1 MRYSKNIIKFAA
13 AIILLIII
21 PLVPLTVSKIQDDK
35 LIEHLQVEKIKS
47 DNNEIQ
53 TSKLTVAE
61 KLELICDYE
70 NKEKNIITTTQ
81 VQDMSDENITII
93 RTIINEQLVI
103 LKNLGILTDFNFDG
117 NYVCY
122 NYTLRRYS
130 NVIDSSKSVSV
141 YQVNFTN
148 EEGIFNATID
158 VDTHLI
164 YQYNY
169 YNKKYIARNYEV
181 IYTFGTAYLGLTEQE
196 TYKYLF
202 GIIDNRTDSV
212 SVSSYNDIY

>member
-61 KLELICDYE
+61 KLELIGDYE

-81 VQDMSDENITII
+81 VQDMSDENITRI

-164 YQYNY
+164 YQYKY
-169 YNKKYIARNYEV
+169 YNKKYIARNYVV

>member
-53 TSKLTVAE
+53 TSKLTVTE
-61 KLELICDYE
+61 KLELIGDYE

-81 VQDMSDENITII
+81 VQDMSDENITRI

-169 YNKKYIARNYEV
+169 YNKIYIARNYEV

>member
-61 KLELICDYE
+61 KLELIGDYE

-169 YNKKYIARNYEV
+169 YNKKHIARNYEV

>member
-61 KLELICDYE
+61 KLELIGDYE

-81 VQDMSDENITII
+81 VQDMSDENITRI

-169 YNKKYIARNYEV
+169 YNKKYNSKIELTYFVKKHKKYFFCV
-181 IYTFGTAYLGLTEQE
+181 IIRMN
-196 TYKYLF
+196 K
-202 GIIDNRTDSV
+202 
-212 SVSSYNDIY
+212 

>member
-35 LIEHLQVEKIKS
+35 LIEYLQVEKIKS

-61 KLELICDYE
+61 KLELIGDYE

-81 VQDMSDENITII
+81 VQDMSDENITRI

-169 YNKKYIARNYEV
+169 YNKKYIL
-181 IYTFGTAYLGLTEQE
+181 IYF
-196 TYKYLF
+196 KF
-202 GIIDNRTDSV
+202 
-212 SVSSYNDIY
+212 

>member
-53 TSKLTVAE
+53 TSKLTVTE
-61 KLELICDYE
+61 KLELIGDYE

-81 VQDMSDENITII
+81 VQDMSDENITRI

-169 YNKKYIARNYEV
+169 YNKKYIASNYEV
-181 IYTFGTAYLGLTEQE
+181 TYTFGTAYLGLTEQE

>member
-61 KLELICDYE
+61 KLELIGDYE

-81 VQDMSDENITII
+81 VQDMSDENITRI

-169 YNKKYIARNYEV
+169 YNKQYIARNYEV

>member
-61 KLELICDYE
+61 KLELIGDYE

-169 YNKKYIARNYEV
+169 YKKYIARNYEV

>member
-61 KLELICDYE
+61 KLELIGDYE

-169 YNKKYIARNYEV
+169 YNKKYIERNYEV

>member
-61 KLELICDYE
+61 KLELIGDYE

-169 YNKKYIARNYEV
+169 YNKNI
-181 IYTFGTAYLGLTEQE
+181 
-196 TYKYLF
+196 
-202 GIIDNRTDSV
+202 
-212 SVSSYNDIY
+212 

>member
-61 KLELICDYE
+61 KLELIGDYE

-81 VQDMSDENITII
+81 VQDMSDENITRI

-169 YNKKYIARNYEV
+169 YNKKYIARSYEV

>member
-1 MRYSKNIIKFAA
+1 M
-13 AIILLIII
+13 
-21 PLVPLTVSKIQDDK
+21 
-35 LIEHLQVEKIKS
+35 
-47 DNNEIQ
+47 
-53 TSKLTVAE
+53 
-61 KLELICDYE
+61 
-70 NKEKNIITTTQ
+70 
-81 VQDMSDENITII
+81 
-93 RTIINEQLVI
+93 
-103 LKNLGILTDFNFDG
+103 KNLGILTDFNFDG

>member
-1 MRYSKNIIKFAA
+1 MGYSKNIIKFAA

-61 KLELICDYE
+61 KLELIGDYE

-81 VQDMSDENITII
+81 VQDMSDENITRI

-181 IYTFGTAYLGLTEQE
+181 IYTFGTTYLGLTEQE

>member
-53 TSKLTVAE
+53 TSKLTVTE
-61 KLELICDYE
+61 KLELIGDYE

-181 IYTFGTAYLGLTEQE
+181 IYTFGAAYLGLTEQE

>member
-61 KLELICDYE
+61 KLELIGDYE

-181 IYTFGTAYLGLTEQE
+181 IYTFGTVYLGLTEQE

>member
-61 KLELICDYE
+61 KLELIGDYE

-81 VQDMSDENITII
+81 VQDMSDENITRI

-169 YNKKYIARNYEV
+169 YNKKYIARNYGV

>member
-35 LIEHLQVEKIKS
+35 LIERLQVEKIKS

-61 KLELICDYE
+61 KLELIGDYE

-103 LKNLGILTDFNFDG
+103 LTEIM
-117 NYVCY
+117 C
-122 NYTLRRYS
+122 
-130 NVIDSSKSVSV
+130 VI
-141 YQVNFTN
+141 
-148 EEGIFNATID
+148 
-158 VDTHLI
+158 
-164 YQYNY
+164 
-169 YNKKYIARNYEV
+169 
-181 IYTFGTAYLGLTEQE
+181 
-196 TYKYLF
+196 
-202 GIIDNRTDSV
+202 IIH
-212 SVSSYNDIY
+212 

>member
-61 KLELICDYE
+61 KLELIGDYE

-169 YNKKYIARNYEV
+169 YNKKYGDKEDTE
-181 IYTFGTAYLGLTEQE
+181 IYAFGRKYLGLSDKE

-202 GIIDNRTDSV
+202 KMADNQAYIADS
-212 SVSSYNDIY
+212 SGY